1 MRLTIERQVLTDEYS
16 LGEILAEGQCLVSR
30 LMARGHLAW
39 TAEDC
44 DRGLEAGGLKLWG
57 ASAIPLGTYALYHT
71 WSARFRRRVLCLA
84 GVPDYSRVYLHGGN
98 RAADTRGCPLVGA
111 TRTST
116 GVRDCAGVVAWLE
129 REVPDGST
137 ITIVRATGSAL
148 HDRRTLPTAR

>member
-1 MRLTIERQVLTDEYS
+1 MRLMLERQVLTDEYS
-16 LGEILAEGQCLVSR
+16 LGELFAEGQCHASR
-30 LMARGHLAW
+30 RMASGHLAW

-44 DRGLEAGGLKLWG
+44 DRELEEGNPKLWG
-57 ASAIPLGTYALYHT
+57 ASAIPLGTYTLYHT

-98 RAADTRGCPLVGA
+98 KAADTHGCPLVGA
-111 TRTST
+111 VRTSI
-116 GVRDCAGVVAWLE
+116 GVRDCGAVVAWLE

-137 ITIVRATGSAL
+137 IAIVRATGSAL